1 MNSDA
6 VSSIESEAESD
17 AQRDDLWSASFL
29 GLVVTQMLGAVND
42 NIFRWFVI
50 GIGKE
55 QAATNIASVLMAGT
69 ACFVLPYILF
79 AAHAGYLADRYSK
92 RTVIV
97 WCKWAEVAIMAL
109 GIVFVVTNSFW
120 WLLATVFL
128 MGAQSA
134 LYGPAKLGAVPEML
148 KMKHI
153 SAANGILGL
162 GTVIAV
168 AVGTFVGNS
177 LSDWTDQGMT
187 NIGLA
192 AVILIGTA
200 LVGVGASLL
209 IQPLPVANSNLKFP
223 WSPIAA
229 FHETI
234 RNLRVLGEDRA
245 ILRVA
250 LGTAFFWSLASLAQ
264 MNIDQ
269 FAGEGGTTTQ
279 QQVGPLLIAL
289 VAGVAV
295 GCVLAG
301 YWSQGHVELG
311 ILPLGAAGMALSSLA
326 LSFVHGAIINPDET
340 LNATYGI
347 TCALLFSLGVFAGL
361 FEVPLAA
368 FLQHRSDPRKRGV
381 VLAASNFLTFSGCM
395 VVAIMFM
402 GMRWQIREGAL
413 QNIEAAQYV
422 GSPEFETQL
431 AAQVLAHQNEWEKGN
446 GTRITIEQIDRFA
459 ATDDER
465 RKAIAELLW
474 VELSQRFKVQ
484 DLVDR
489 SNQLARFPEDKQLAA
504 AVFYQAS
511 GLPLLSSR
519 FIFLFCGIATVPVL
533 WYILRLLPQPTI
545 RFFVWLASE
554 TCYRIRVYDRENL
567 PVNGGALLVSNHVTY
582 LDGILLLLTSSRPV
596 RMFVWAGNFQSK
608 WAREFAEWHGA
619 IMIDNGPKGILKA
632 LRVGNAAIKNG
643 ELVCIFA
650 EGGITRSGQ
659 VQGFKRGLMKL
670 VQGTDAPVV
679 PVFLDELWGSI
690 FSFSGG
696 KFFWKR
702 PQGWRTPISIHFGK
716 PIEAPYDVF
725 KIRQA
730 VQRLGS
736 HAFAVRHDRVVPPV
750 QSFIKACKK
759 RLFARKVVDS
769 TGVDLTGGK
778 LLAGAMIMR
787 RLLNRHVLADR
798 HAEPMV
804 GILLPPTGADVV
816 VNAALALDRRTTVN
830 LNYTVGNDVLNSC
843 IRQAGVKHVLT
854 SRKFMEKFDY
864 KLDAEIVLLEDLK
877 TKPTTL
883 DKVACGAAA
892 FLTPSRILN
901 WRFGLNEIEPEDLVT
916 IIFTSGST
924 GEPKGVML
932 TQSNIASNVQAVDQM
947 GHLHSKDVMIG
958 ILPFFH
964 SFGYTLTM
972 WPVLA
977 LDIAGAFH
985 FSPLD
990 AKQIGQLTHKY
1001 AGTLMFSTPT
1011 FLRGFLRRVDPD
1023 LFRSLEVVIAG
1034 AEKLPHDLCDEF
1046 EQRFGVRPVEGYG
1059 ATECSPL
1066 VSCNIPPSR
1075 SFDNFQPDRKEGTV
1089 GRPIPNVS
1097 ARIVDLDSHEELAS
1111 DQQGML
1117 QILGPNVMLGYL
1129 HLPEKTAEVIQD
1141 DWYTTGD
1148 MAVIDEDG
1156 FICITGRISRF
1167 SKIGGE
1173 MVPHIQIED
1182 ALNTMLAPADDEKP
1196 RIAVSAAPCNR
1207 KGERLIVL
1215 YTEMDKSPE
1224 QLREALVARGLPN
1237 IFIPAQDAFY
1247 QVPELPLLGTGKLD
1261 LKAIKEMAL
1270 LQASAHAD
1278 R

>member
-6 VSSIESEAESD
+6 ESSIQSEAESD
-17 AQRDDLWSASFL
+17 ALREDLRSTSFL

-55 QAATNIASVLMAGT
+55 QVATNTASVLMAGT

-97 WCKWAEVAIMAL
+97 WCKWAEVVIMAL
-109 GIVFVVTNSFW
+109 GIFFVWTDSLW

-134 LYGPAKLGAVPEML
+134 LYGPAKLGAIPEML

-153 SAANGILGL
+153 SSANGILGL
-162 GTVIAV
+162 GTVVAV
-168 AVGTFVGNS
+168 AAGTFIGNS
-177 LSDWTDQGMT
+177 LSDWTDQGST

-200 LVGVGASLL
+200 LVGVGASLM

-223 WSPIAA
+223 WSPIEALK
-229 FHETI
+229 ETI
-234 RNLRVLGEDRA
+234 NNLRVLGEDRA

-264 MNIDQ
+264 LNIDQ
-269 FAGEGGTTTQ
+269 FAADGGTTTQ

-289 VAGVAV
+289 VAGTAV
-295 GCVLAG
+295 GCILAG

-311 ILPLGAAGMALSSLA
+311 LLPLGAAGMALSSLS

-340 LNATYGI
+340 LNAAYGI
-347 TCALLFSLGVFAGL
+347 TCAMLFSLGVFAGL

-368 FLQHRSDPRKRGV
+368 FMQHRSDPRKRGV
-381 VLAASNFLTFSGCM
+381 ILAASNFLTFGGCM
-395 VVAIMFM
+395 LVAILFM
-402 GMRWQIREGAL
+402 GMRWQIWDGAVG
-413 QNIEAAQYV
+413 NIPAAQYE
-422 GSPEFETQL
+422 GSPEFEGQL
-431 AAQVLAHQNEWEKGN
+431 ARAVALHKQEWREGD
-446 GTRITIEQIDRFA
+446 RAEITPEQIDEFA
-459 ATDDER
+459 ETDDER
-465 RKAIAELLW
+465 RKATAELLW
-474 VELSQRFKVQ
+474 VELSKRFKAGES
-484 DLVDR
+484 VDR
-489 SNQLARFPEDKQLAA
+489 SDVLDRFPDDKQVAA
-504 AVFYQAS
+504 AVFQQAS
-511 GLPLLSSR
+511 GLPLFSSR
-519 FIFLFCGIATVPVL
+519 VIFLFCGIATVPIL
-533 WYILRLLPQPTI
+533 WYILRLIPQPTI

-567 PVNGGALLVSNHVTY
+567 PVNGGALLVSNHVTW

-596 RMFVWAGNFQSK
+596 RIFVWAGNFQSK
-608 WAREFAEWHGA
+608 WMREFAEWHGA

-632 LRVGNAAIKNG
+632 LRVGKEAIKNG

-670 VQGTDAPVV
+670 VEGTGAPVV
-679 PVFLDELWGSI
+679 PVYLDELWGSI

-696 KFFWKR
+696 KFFWKF

-736 HAFAVRHDRVVPPV
+736 HAFATRHDRVVPPV
-750 QSFIKACKK
+750 QSFLKACKK
-759 RLFARKVVDS
+759 RLFTRKCADS

-778 LLAGAMIMR
+778 LLAGVMIMR

-798 HAEPMV
+798 ETEQFV
-804 GILLPPTGADVV
+804 GVLLPPTAAGVV

-854 SRKFMEKFDY
+854 SRKFLEKFDY
-864 KLDAEIVLLEDLK
+864 QLDAEIVLLEDLK
-877 TKPTTL
+877 TKPTTM

-892 FLTPSRILN
+892 FLTPSSILS
-901 WRFGLNEIEPEDLVT
+901 WQFGLGQIEPEDLVT
-916 IIFTSGST
+916 VIFTSGST
-924 GEPKGVML
+924 GQPKGVML

-947 GHLHSKDVMIG
+947 GHLQQKDVMVG

-985 FSPLD
+985 FSPLEP
-990 AKQIGQLTHKY
+990 KQIGQLTKKY

-1011 FLRGFLRRVDPD
+1011 FLRGFLRRVEPD
-1023 LFRSLEVVIAG
+1023 MFKTLDVVIAG
-1034 AEKLPHDLCDEF
+1034 AEKLPGDLCDEF

-1066 VSCNIPPSR
+1066 VAVNIPPSR

-1097 ARIVDLDSHEELAS
+1097 ARIIDLDTQEELPV

-1129 HLPEKTAEVIQD
+1129 HLPEKTAEVIHD
-1141 DWYTTGD
+1141 GWYTSGD

-1156 FICITGRISRF
+1156 FIRITGRISRF
-1167 SKIGGE
+1167 SKIAGE

-1182 ALNTMLAPADDEKP
+1182 ALVSILGPTEDEMP
-1196 RIAVSAAPCNR
+1196 RIVVSAAPCPK

-1215 YTEMDKSPE
+1215 HTEIDKSPE
-1224 QLREALVARGLPN
+1224 QLREGLVARGLPN
-1237 IFIPAQDAFY
+1237 IFIPGQDAFY
-1247 QVPELPLLGTGKLD
+1247 QVAELPVLGSGKLD
-1261 LKAIKEMAL
+1261 LQAIKQMAL
-1270 LQASAHAD
+1270 AEAAAHANQ
-1278 R
+1278 

>member
-1 MNSDA
+1 MNSNA
-6 VSSIESEAESD
+6 EALIQSEAESD
-17 AQRDDLWSASFL
+17 ANRDNLWSASFL

-55 QAATNIASVLMAGT
+55 QAATNIGTVLMAGT

-109 GIVFVVTNSFW
+109 GILFVFTDSFW

-153 SAANGILGL
+153 SSANGILGL

-168 AVGTFVGNS
+168 AIGTFVGNS
-177 LSDWTDQGMT
+177 LSDWTDQGAT

-192 AVILIGTA
+192 AAILIGTA
-200 LVGVGASLL
+200 LAGVCASLM
-209 IQPLPVANSNLKFP
+209 IHALPVANSDLKFP
-223 WSPIAA
+223 WSPVEA
-229 FHETI
+229 FKETVN
-234 RNLRVLGEDRA
+234 NLRVLASDRA

-269 FAGEGGTTTQ
+269 FAAEGGTTTQ

-289 VAGVAV
+289 VAGTAV

-311 ILPLGAAGMALSSLA
+311 LLPLGAAGMALSSLA

-340 LNATYGI
+340 LNLAYGI
-347 TCALLFSLGVFAGL
+347 ACVLLFFLGVFAGL

-368 FLQHRSDPRKRGV
+368 FMQHRSDPRHRGV
-381 VLAASNFLTFSGCM
+381 ILAASNFLTFGGCM
-395 VVAIMFM
+395 LVAILFM
-402 GMRWQIREGAL
+402 GMRWQIWEGSVS
-413 QNIEAAQYV
+413 NIAAAQYE
-422 GSPEFETQL
+422 GSPEFESQL
-431 AAQVLAHQNEWEKGN
+431 AHALAVHKKAWREGEQPE
-446 GTRITIEQIDRFA
+446 ITPEQISEFA
-459 ATDDER
+459 AGDDER
-465 RKAIAELLW
+465 RKATAELLW
-474 VELSQRFKVQ
+474 VELSRRFK
-484 DLVDR
+484 LGESVDR
-489 SNQLARFPEDKQLAA
+489 SDVLDRFPEDKQLAA
-504 AVFYQAS
+504 GVFQQAS
-511 GLPLLSSR
+511 GVPLFSSR
-519 FIFLFCGIATVPVL
+519 VIFLFCGIATVPVL
-533 WYILRLLPQPTI
+533 WYILRLIPQPAI

-554 TCYRIRVYDRENL
+554 TCYRIRVYGRENL
-567 PVNGGALLVSNHVTY
+567 PVNGGALLVSNHVTW

-596 RMFVWAGNFQSK
+596 RIFVWAGNFQSK
-608 WAREFAEWHGA
+608 WFREFAEWHGA

-632 LRVGNAAIKNG
+632 LRVGKEAIKNG

-670 VQGTDAPVV
+670 VEGSDAPVV
-679 PVFLDELWGSI
+679 PVYLDELWGSI

-696 KFFWKR
+696 KFFWKY

-725 KIRQA
+725 KVRQA

-736 HAFAVRHDRVVPPV
+736 QAFAARHDRVEPPV
-750 QSFIKACKK
+750 HGFIKACRK
-759 RLFARKVVDS
+759 RLFSRKVADS

-778 LLAGAMIMR
+778 LLAATMIMR
-787 RLLNRHVLADR
+787 RLLNRHVLENR
-798 HAEPMV
+798 QAEPMV
-804 GILLPPTGADVV
+804 GVLLPPTGAGVI

-864 KLDAEIVLLEDLK
+864 KLDAEVVLLEDLK
-877 TKPTTL
+877 TKPTTM

-892 FLTPSRILN
+892 FLTPSAILG
-901 WRFGLNEIEPEDLVT
+901 WQFGLDQLEPEDLVT

-932 TQSNIASNVQAVDQM
+932 TQANIASNVQAVDQM
-947 GHLHSKDVMIG
+947 GHLQHTDVMIG

-972 WPVLA
+972 WPVLS

-985 FSPLD
+985 FSPLEP
-990 AKQIGQLTHKY
+990 KQIGQLTKKY
-1001 AGTLMFSTPT
+1001 SGTLMFSTPT

-1023 LFRSLEVVIAG
+1023 QFKTLEVVIAG
-1034 AEKLPHDLCDEF
+1034 AEKLPIDLCDEF

-1059 ATECSPL
+1059 ATECAPL
-1066 VSCNIPPSR
+1066 VSVNIPPSR
-1075 SFDNFQPDRKEGTV
+1075 SFDNFQTDRKEGTV

-1097 ARIVDLDSHEELAS
+1097 ARIVDLDTGEEL
-1111 DQQGML
+1111 DVGQQGML

-1129 HLPEKTAEVIQD
+1129 HLPEKTAEVIHD
-1141 DWYTTGD
+1141 HWYTTGD

-1156 FICITGRISRF
+1156 FIRITGRISRF
-1167 SKIGGE
+1167 SKIAGE
-1173 MVPHIQIED
+1173 MVPHIQIEE
-1182 ALNTMLAPADDEKP
+1182 ALAALLGPSEEEKP
-1196 RIAVSAAPCNR
+1196 RLVVSAAPCAK

-1215 YTEMDKSPE
+1215 YTNIDKTPQE
-1224 QLREALVARGLPN
+1224 LREALVARGLPN

-1247 QVPELPLLGTGKLD
+1247 PVPELPLLGSGKFD
-1261 LKAIKEMAL
+1261 LQAIKQLAL
-1270 LQASAHAD
+1270 AEAAAHANS
-1278 R
+1278 

>member
-1 MNSDA
+1 MNSYA
-6 VSSIESEAESD
+6 ESLIQAEAESD
-17 AQRDDLWSASFL
+17 AKRDDLWSTSFL

-55 QAATNIASVLMAGT
+55 QAAQNTASVLMAGT

-97 WCKWAEVAIMAL
+97 WCKWAEVAIMSL
-109 GIVFVVTNSFW
+109 GILFVLTDSFW
-120 WLLATVFL
+120 WLLVTVFL

-134 LYGPAKLGAVPEML
+134 LYGPAKLGAIPEML

-153 SAANGILGL
+153 SSANGILGL
-162 GTVIAV
+162 GTVVAV
-168 AVGTFVGNS
+168 AVGTFLGNS
-177 LSDWTDQGMT
+177 LSDWTDQGTT

-192 AVILIGTA
+192 AAILIGTA

-209 IQPLPVANSNLKFP
+209 IQPLPVANANLSFP
-223 WSPIAA
+223 WSPIEAVK
-229 FHETI
+229 ETI
-234 RNLRVLGEDRA
+234 HNLRVLGEDRA

-264 MNIDQ
+264 LNIDQ
-269 FAGEGGTTTQ
+269 FAADGGTTTQ

-289 VAGVAV
+289 VAGTAV

-311 ILPLGAAGMALSSLA
+311 LLPLGAAGMALSSLS
-326 LSFVHGAIINPDET
+326 LSFVHGAIVNPDET
-340 LNATYGI
+340 LNAAYGI

-368 FLQHRSDPRKRGV
+368 FMQHRSDPRHRGV
-381 VLAASNFLTFSGCM
+381 ILAASNFLTFSGCM
-395 VVAIMFM
+395 LVAILFM
-402 GMRWQIREGAL
+402 GMRWQIWEGSVN
-413 QNIEAAQYV
+413 NISAAQYE
-422 GSPEFETQL
+422 GSPEFE
-431 AAQVLAHQNEWEKGN
+431 ARLAHALAVQKKEWREGD
-446 GTRITIEQIDRFA
+446 RSEITQEQINQIA
-459 ATDDER
+459 ESEDER
-465 RKAIAELLW
+465 RKATAELLW
-474 VELSQRFKVQ
+474 VELSQRFKLG
-484 DLVDR
+484 DSVDR
-489 SNQLARFPEDKQLAA
+489 SDVLDRFPEDKQLAA
-504 AVFYQAS
+504 AVFQQAS
-511 GLPLLSSR
+511 GLPLFSSR

-533 WYILRLLPQPTI
+533 WYILRLIPQPAI
-545 RFFVWLASE
+545 RFLVWLASE
-554 TCYRIRVYDRENL
+554 TCYRIRVYGRENL
-567 PVNGGALLVSNHVTY
+567 PVNGGALLVSNHVTW

-596 RMFVWAGNFQSK
+596 RIFVWAGNFQSK
-608 WAREFAEWHGA
+608 WFREFAEWHGA

-632 LRVGNAAIKNG
+632 LRIGKAAIKNG

-670 VQGTDAPVV
+670 VEGTDAPVV
-679 PVFLDELWGSI
+679 PVYLDELWGSI

-696 KFFWKR
+696 KFFWKY

-736 HAFAVRHDRVVPPV
+736 HAFAVRHDRVEPPV
-750 QSFIKACKK
+750 QGFVKSCKK
-759 RLFARKVVDS
+759 RLFVRKVADS

-778 LLAGAMIMR
+778 LLAGTMIMR
-787 RLLNRHVLADR
+787 RLLNRHVLASR
-798 HAEPMV
+798 EEEPMV
-804 GILLPPTGADVV
+804 GVLLPPTGAGVI

-864 KLDAEIVLLEDLK
+864 KLDAEVVLLEDLK
-877 TKPTTL
+877 TKPTTM

-892 FLTPSRILN
+892 FLTPSRILS
-901 WRFGLNEIEPEDLVT
+901 WQFGLDKIEPEDLVT
-916 IIFTSGST
+916 VIFTSGST

-932 TQSNIASNVQAVDQM
+932 TQANIASNVQAVDQM
-947 GHLHSKDVMIG
+947 GHLQHTDVMVG

-985 FSPLD
+985 FSPLEP
-990 AKQIGQLTHKY
+990 KQIGQLTKKF

-1011 FLRGFLRRVDPD
+1011 FLRGFLRRVEPD
-1023 LFRSLEVVIAG
+1023 QFKTLEVVIAG
-1034 AEKLPHDLCDEF
+1034 AEKLPADLCDEF

-1066 VSCNIPPSR
+1066 VSVNIPPSR

-1097 ARIVDLDSHEELAS
+1097 ARIIDLDSHEELDV

-1129 HLPEKTAEVIQD
+1129 HLPEKTADVIHEG
-1141 DWYTTGD
+1141 WYTTGD

-1156 FICITGRISRF
+1156 FIRITGRISRF
-1167 SKIGGE
+1167 SKIAGE

-1182 ALNTMLAPADDEKP
+1182 ALVSTLGPTEDERP
-1196 RIAVSAAPCNR
+1196 RIVVSAAPCPK

-1215 YTEMDKSPE
+1215 HTEIDKTPE
-1224 QLREALVARGLPN
+1224 QLREALVERGLPN

-1247 QVPELPLLGTGKLD
+1247 QVPELPVLGSGKLD
-1261 LKAIKEMAL
+1261 LQAIKQMAL
-1270 LQASAHAD
+1270 AQAAAHAE